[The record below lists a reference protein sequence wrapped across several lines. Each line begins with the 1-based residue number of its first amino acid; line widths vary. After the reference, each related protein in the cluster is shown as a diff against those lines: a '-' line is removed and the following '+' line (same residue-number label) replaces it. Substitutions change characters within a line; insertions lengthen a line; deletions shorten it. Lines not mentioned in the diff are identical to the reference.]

1 MKKVLAL
8 LVLAA
13 GISSITHAQGNKANN
28 DKVHAQIIA
37 LETAGWQAWKNNDAE
52 WGKKNTTED
61 FIMVFG
67 NGIRNKAASVKA
79 TTNECKVKSF
89 SLSDFQFVMLNEN
102 AVLMTYT
109 ALQDAVCGGKTNAPK
124 VQASVN
130 YVKRGGKWLEAF
142 YTETPVIQ

>member
-1 MKKVLAL
+1 MKIVLTL
-8 LVLAA
+8 LIIAA
-13 GISSITHAQGNKANN
+13 AVSSIGYAQGNKTNN
-28 DKVHAQIIA
+28 EQMRAEIIA
-37 LETAGWQAWKNNDAE
+37 LETAGWQAWKDNDAE

-67 NGIRNKAASVKA
+67 NGIRNKAASVAA
-79 TTNECKVKSF
+79 TSNECKVKSF
-89 SLSDFQFVMLNEN
+89 SLSDFQFVMLSKD

-109 ALQDAVCGGKTNAPK
+109 ALQDAVCGGITSAPK

-142 YTETPVIQ
+142 YTETPITQ

>member
-1 MKKVLAL
+1 MKKVLAM
-8 LVLAA
+8 LVLAT
-13 GISSITHAQGNKANN
+13 GLSSISYAQDNNATNK
-28 DKVHAQIIA
+28 KVHSQIIA
-37 LETAGWQAWKNNDAE
+37 LETAGWQAWKDNDAS
-52 WGKKNTTED
+52 WSKKNTTED

-67 NGIRNKAASVKA
+67 NGIRNKTASMAATA
-79 TTNECKVKSF
+79 NECKVKSF

-109 ALQDAVCGGKTNAPK
+109 ALQDAVCGGKTNIPK

-142 YTETPVIQ
+142 YTETPVTQ

>member
-1 MKKVLAL
+1 MI
-8 LVLAA
+8 LVFAV
-13 GISSITHAQGNKANN
+13 GISSIGYAQGNNAN
-28 DKVHAQIIA
+28 DEKVHAQIIA
-37 LETAGWQAWKNNDAE
+37 LETAGWQAWKDKDAT

-67 NGIRNKAASVKA
+67 NGIRNKAASVAA
-79 TTNECKVKSF
+79 TATECQVKSF
-89 SLSDFQFVMLNEN
+89 SLSNFQFVMLNEN

-109 ALQDAVCGGKTNAPK
+109 ALQDAVCNGKTSVPK

-130 YVKRGGKWLEAF
+130 YVKRDGKWLEAF